1 VLRNLLPLRRQTQRR
16 LTRRSPV
23 RRMMTTTRMLMMMT
37 MMMSPRQRRELR
49 KLRPKLPQRSPQE
62 NPLPRRVNDSHLI
75 RFDLNPSI
83 K

>member
-1 VLRNLLPLRRQTQRR
+1 
-16 LTRRSPV
+16 
-23 RRMMTTTRMLMMMT
+23 MMMT